1 MIARIGLGL
10 ALSMMVAGPA
20 TAEMAVSTFLS
31 KADALAAKG
40 IFAMGSSDIALLKTE
55 VKTASAAFR
64 AEQDAAISAGRKP
77 SACLPP
83 KGTIVMNADDL
94 MAYFRTIPAAQA
106 SKTSVKTG
114 FYTLMRRKYPCKG

>member
-1 MIARIGLGL
+1 MIKRIGLGL
-10 ALSMMVAGPA
+10 AMSMMFVSAA
-20 TAEMAVSTFLS
+20 MAEMAVSTFLS

-40 IFAMGSSDIALLKTE
+40 IFAVGSSDIALLKSE
-55 VKTASAAFR
+55 VKTASTAFR

-94 MAYFRTIPAAQA
+94 MAYFRTIPSDQA
-106 SKTSVKTG
+106 SKTSVKAG